1 MLSFLKNFGTDKT
14 DNKSFEKEINESFKN
29 LKKLY
34 KYDSITDDRKE
45 YLKNLIEN
53 YGYLPYPYIKA
64 LEELTPAE
72 ILFGLE
78 IKCAKNDVFDKEKN
92 TFGFDNNKI
101 SPAQRAGFK
110 NGDWIKKEQ
119 HNIKLINRAGLGNG
133 NETKETGKLINWLRK
148 VLILPA

>member
-72 ILFGLE
+72 ILF
-78 IKCAKNDVFDKEKN
+78 
-92 TFGFDNNKI
+92 
-101 SPAQRAGFK
+101 
-110 NGDWIKKEQ
+110 
-119 HNIKLINRAGLGNG
+119 
-133 NETKETGKLINWLRK
+133 
-148 VLILPA
+148 